1 MNNGVIVLDLETVN
15 KYRIVNL
22 YRTFAPTN
30 GLSQAQSFINQ
41 LCILENCSVNL
52 QGRKLIIM
60 GDFNLDDR
68 FKHNIEYR
76 NHKLFTELNETMD
89 RIRLVQLVDFMTWQ
103 RVVENVQKESI
114 LDHLYTSDP
123 EVITSTFRNHEA
135 QTLNKMNDQN
145 LLR

>member
-1 MNNGVIVLDLETVN
+1 
-15 KYRIVNL
+15 
-22 YRTFAPTN
+22 
-30 GLSQAQSFINQ
+30 
-41 LCILENCSVNL
+41 
-52 QGRKLIIM
+52 M

-68 FKHNIEYR
+68 FKHNMEYR

-103 RVVENVQKESI
+103 RVVENVQKEPI

-135 QTLNKMNDQN
+135 QTLNKMYDQN